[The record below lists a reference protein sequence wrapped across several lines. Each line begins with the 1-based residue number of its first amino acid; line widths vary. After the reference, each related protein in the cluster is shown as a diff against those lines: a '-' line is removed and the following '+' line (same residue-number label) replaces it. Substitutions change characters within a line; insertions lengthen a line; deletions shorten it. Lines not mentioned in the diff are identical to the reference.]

1 MATADVDRLSLRAGF
16 VFAGVVERTGATTID
31 LVEPAKDTAVVRVEQ
46 VLRKPADFGQRKGSK
61 VTVKLGSP
69 ARKGQRA
76 VFFTVGWIS
85 GKGLAVQELGRQ
97 PASDVAAT
105 KKRME
110 EVVQRQE
117 LAELRKRVGAA
128 TAVVVGKVVETGPVG
143 KRDLPPA
150 SEHDPMW
157 RTAFVVVERVEKGDA
172 KEGQRLEIA
181 YASSRDV
188 MWFRAPKP
196 AQGEQ
201 AVFLVHRRKLD
212 ELDVAMLAIV
222 EPLDLQPVEELDRI
236 RSVIS
241 RK

>member
-1 MATADVDRLSLRAGF
+1 MASADVDRLSLRAGF
-16 VFAGVVERTGATTID
+16 VFAGVVERTGATTVE

-46 VLRKPADFGQRKGSK
+46 VLRKPADFGQRRGSK
-61 VTVKLGSP
+61 VTVKLGAP

-85 GKGLAVQELGRQ
+85 GTGLAVRELGRQ
-97 PASDVAAT
+97 PASDVGGT
-105 KKRME
+105 KRRME
-110 EVVQRQE
+110 EAVQRQE

-128 TAVVVGKVVETGPVG
+128 AAVVVGKVVETGPIG

-150 SEHDPMW
+150 SEHDPLW
-157 RTAFVVVERVEKGDA
+157 RTAFVAVERVEKGDV
-172 KEGQRLEIA
+172 KEGQRLELA

-196 AQGEQ
+196 APGER
-201 AVFLVHRRKLD
+201 AVFLAHRRTLD
-212 ELDVAMLAIV
+212 ELDVTALAIV
-222 EPLDLQPVEELDRI
+222 EPLDVQPVEELERI

-241 RK
+241 RR